1 MPNLDQLMLLPGALA
16 AFEFSD
22 KGELL
27 NGKIGD
33 NSSLN
38 ETALDLLSHVCV
50 ANTSIATMQAR
61 GWENMT
67 QEKGFYPVEGFS
79 MVGLDWTTV
88 THGHFGV
95 VLENDK
101 ADLEAAY
108 SALG

>member
-16 AFEFSD
+16 AFSD
-22 KGELL
+22 KGELV

-50 ANTSIATMQAR
+50 ANISIATMQAR

-88 THGHFGV
+88 THGQFGV
-95 VLENDK
+95 VLDNDK

>member
-1 MPNLDQLMLLPGALA
+1 MPNLDQLMTLPGALA

-22 KGELL
+22 SGELMQSKL
-27 NGKIGD
+27 GD
-33 NSSLN
+33 NSNLN

-79 MVGLDWTTV
+79 MIGLDWTTV
-88 THGHFGV
+88 THGRFGV
-95 VLENDK
+95 VLENDM

-108 SALG
+108 TALG

>member
-1 MPNLDQLMLLPGALA
+1 MPNLDQLMTLPGALA

-27 NGKIGD
+27 NSKLSEGS
-33 NSSLN
+33 NLN

-67 QEKGFYPVEGFS
+67 GDQGFYPVQGFS
-79 MVGLDWTTV
+79 MIGLDWTTV
-88 THGHFGV
+88 THGQFGV
-95 VLENDK
+95 VMENDK

-108 SALG
+108 SALA

>member
-22 KGELL
+22 KGELVD
-27 NGKIGD
+27 GKIGD

-50 ANTSIATMQAR
+50 ANISIATMQAR

-88 THGHFGV
+88 THGQFGV
-95 VLENDK
+95 VLDNDK
-101 ADLEAAY
+101 SDLEAAY
-108 SALG
+108 LALG